1 MRECEDRRSGDTSE
15 RKGKVQGV
23 ETGPQE
29 GRRMG
34 RLVTL
39 AERIEQGMESSQE
52 KAGPPVA
59 NLERTTADLIENGA
73 RPRGPQAGAR
83 ARGGGGR
90 RPRPGPT
97 PLL

>member
-15 RKGKVQGV
+15 RKGKAQGV

-34 RLVTL
+34 RLMTL

-52 KAGPPVA
+52 
-59 NLERTTADLIENGA
+59 
-73 RPRGPQAGAR
+73 QAGAAVAYLR
-83 ARGGGGR
+83 ETTARLITNAAARLGLQDGAKGKGGDS
-90 RPRPGPT
+90 
-97 PLL
+97 